1 MINAEL
7 IQQCADPR
15 LEVEIVQQCVSEID
29 AADHLTC
36 RMSVS

>member
-15 LEVEIVQQCVSEID
+15 LEVEIVQQFVSEMKLPII
-29 AADHLTC
+29 
-36 RMSVS
+36 